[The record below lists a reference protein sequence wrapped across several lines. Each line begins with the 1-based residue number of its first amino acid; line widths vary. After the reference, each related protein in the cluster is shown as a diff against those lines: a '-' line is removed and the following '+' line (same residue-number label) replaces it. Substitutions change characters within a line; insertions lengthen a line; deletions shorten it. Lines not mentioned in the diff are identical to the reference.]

1 MANSY
6 RSGRPQSRLLRVA
19 LAAALCALGSS
30 AQAQITRG
38 FIGPHEYA
46 LPDPVGMKPW
56 NVFVEYVT
64 LQKTD
69 QVWNTSRDKVDVGK
83 TEALIGLS
91 KFVHFWTPQFAPN
104 MGIGWE
110 IIVPTVGIRDKVNG
124 TSSSGIGDPI
134 TGPALW
140 IKPNANWT
148 LGLDF
153 FIQVPVGDSD
163 IGGGDRW
170 NVIGSFFWDGQFDKI
185 NYTANLG
192 YNIPGKSSAGIKPG
206 VSWYTNHRLGY
217 KVSDLIEPYLGVD
230 YERQE
235 SKAGVNPSNHEWAG
249 SLGVMFHM
257 FPNSHLAVHYSR
269 GFRGESRAVSDNFN
283 LRWAYAF

>member
-1 MANSY
+1 MTTPYASKQC
-6 RSGRPQSRLLRVA
+6 QSRLTRVA
-19 LAAALCALGSS
+19 FIAALAFAGSA

-46 LPDPVGMKPW
+46 LPDPSGMKPW
-56 NVFVEYVT
+56 NVFVEYAT

-69 QVWNTSRDKVDVGK
+69 RLWNAGGDKVEVGK
-83 TEALIGLS
+83 SESLVALS
-91 KFVHFWTPQFAPN
+91 KYVHFWTPESMPKL
-104 MGIGWE
+104 GIGWE
-110 IIVPTVGIRDKVNG
+110 IIVPKVGIRDRANG
-124 TSSSGIGDPI
+124 TSNGGIADPI

-140 IKPNANWT
+140 IKPAPNWT
-148 LGLDF
+148 LGMDL
-153 FIQVPVGDSD
+153 FIQVPIGDKD
-163 IGGGDRW
+163 VGGGDRW

-206 VSWYTNHRLGY
+206 VTWYTNHRLGY
-217 KVSDLIEPYLGVD
+217 KVSDLVEPYVGLD
-230 YERQE
+230 YERQG
-235 SKAGVNPSNHEWAG
+235 SKVNVNPSNHEWAG

-257 FPNSHLAVHYSR
+257 FPHSHLAVHYSR
-269 GFRGESRAVSDNFN
+269 GFGGESRPVSDNIN